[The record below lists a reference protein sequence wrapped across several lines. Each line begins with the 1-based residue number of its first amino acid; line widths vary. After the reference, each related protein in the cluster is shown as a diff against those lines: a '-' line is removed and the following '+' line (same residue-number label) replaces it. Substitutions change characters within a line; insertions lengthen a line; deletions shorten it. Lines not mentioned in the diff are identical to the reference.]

1 MYPFFNSADRT
12 CAECPRCTCSKHEA
26 TRIKSFATEAD
37 LEVVVVCKF
46 YNYLFCKI
54 YNFISLYS
62 TDCYVTNQCNGTM
75 VNFTKNSIDCCD
87 GFAQGEPMEPEAGA
101 AGESFGFFRRYKNR
115 NSLRTE
121 GCPVSK

>member
-1 MYPFFNSADRT
+1 
-12 CAECPRCTCSKHEA
+12 
-26 TRIKSFATEAD
+26 
-37 LEVVVVCKF
+37 
-46 YNYLFCKI
+46 
-54 YNFISLYS
+54 
-62 TDCYVTNQCNGTM
+62 M
-75 VNFTKNSIDCCD
+75 VNFTKNSTDCCD